1 MQEADEYTTM
11 PTSGCL
17 SFEKDIG
24 PNNVGVLCERRAIIV
39 IHGANFGRIGRSQ
52 VEFHDATGMKTYG
65 TVINSTHTMLQVY
78 LEPGIHKTNIIVY
91 SITYDGNKF
100 DRASLPFEI
109 TYDIPRLDNIV
120 FGKSLQTAKISNTF
134 DAQGRYYY

>member
-1 MQEADEYTTM
+1 
-11 PTSGCL
+11 
-17 SFEKDIG
+17 
-24 PNNVGVLCERRAIIV
+24 
-39 IHGANFGRIGRSQ
+39 
-52 VEFHDATGMKTYG
+52 
-65 TVINSTHTMLQVY
+65 MLQVY

-91 SITYDGNKF
+91 SITYDVNKF
-100 DRASLPFEI
+100 DRPSLPFEI